1 MYSIVV
7 NDVVVTTLVCDEE
20 FAIKH
25 AARMGGF
32 ATNDPDANIGF
43 NHKAGKFT
51 RPAKSMRDKK
61 AAKLAEIDNDYK
73 AERDAADP
81 RRQKRRNKRK
91 AIRAAKT
98 QEELDDIT
106 WS

>member
-7 NDVVVTTLVCDEE
+7 NDVVVTTLVCEEE
-20 FAIKH
+20 FAIKQ
-25 AARMGGF
+25 ASRMRGF
-32 ATNDPDANIGF
+32 ATTDPDAHIGSIH
-43 NHKAGKFT
+43 NAGKYT
-51 RPAKSMRDKK
+51 RPAQSMKAKK
-61 AAKLAEIDNDYK
+61 AVKLAEINHGYK

-81 RRQKRRNKRK
+81 RRVKRREKRK

-98 QEELDDIT
+98 QEELDAIT